1 MPHAYSLYEAKAKF
15 SEVIRQVRAGKRV
28 LISYRGKNIAEIAPL
43 EPAKSSFEERLERL
57 EKEGVLGPPVK
68 PLGRWK
74 LLARRPGALA
84 RFLESRD

>member
-28 LISYRGKNIAEIAPL
+28 LISYRGKNVAEIAPL
-43 EPAKSSFEERLERL
+43 PPVESL
-57 EKEGVLGPPVK
+57 EKRLQRLQEEGVLSPAAK
-68 PLGRWK
+68 PFRKWK
-74 LLARRPGALA
+74 PLARRPGALA